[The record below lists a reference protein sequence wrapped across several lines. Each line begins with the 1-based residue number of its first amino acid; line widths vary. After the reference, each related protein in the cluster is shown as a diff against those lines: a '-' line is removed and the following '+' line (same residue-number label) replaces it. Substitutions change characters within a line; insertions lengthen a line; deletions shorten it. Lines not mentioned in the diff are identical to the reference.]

1 MVGVGKT
8 KLIAVLAY
16 EMILVVASLT
26 TADVAPVVKE
36 LVVVFIEDE
45 VVFVGGTIVTK
56 TLDRVA
62 PGTPPVVVD
71 VETNDDRAVFGV
83 DRLIRED
90 SVDVK
95 DEGQENMFEPAVD
108 ELATELVLLEAT
120 EDTLTVTNADVG
132 DGSVIVVMIPET
144 TCVTVYVANKGTVVA
159 AALLGPEEGFGK
171 EIVKPTLVPEV
182 PGLEGDNIELPGVA
196 VRDGKPLVEDDAP
209 IGVGDSK
216 VLVIVCPVP
225 ERVVVYVVKM
235 LEIMSDADPDET
247 RLEDG
252 FETVPEVMVGTVGD
266 PPGSVLV
273 KVTTPWDGGATG

>member
-16 EMILVVASLT
+16 EMILVVAFLT

-90 SVDVK
+90 GVDVK
-95 DEGQENMFEPAVD
+95 DEGQENMLEPAVD

-132 DGSVIVVMIPET
+132 DGSVIVVVIPET
-144 TCVTVYVANKGTVVA
+144 TCVTVYVATKGTVVA
-159 AALLGPEEGFGK
+159 AALLGP
-171 EIVKPTLVPEV
+171 
-182 PGLEGDNIELPGVA
+182 
-196 VRDGKPLVEDDAP
+196 
-209 IGVGDSK
+209 
-216 VLVIVCPVP
+216 
-225 ERVVVYVVKM
+225 
-235 LEIMSDADPDET
+235 
-247 RLEDG
+247 
-252 FETVPEVMVGTVGD
+252 
-266 PPGSVLV
+266 
-273 KVTTPWDGGATG
+273 